1 MTDKEIL
8 AELKKSYE
16 YLYDIREN
24 GCADHCCGQINN
36 KETINALDI
45 AKHNIAE
52 AYYDFYKTLSK
63 EELRVEDL
71 EDNFKKEYKVYIA
84 GDVSYDYEFIYSE
97 DDVEMVSCADMG
109 YYWYNDNKFLDN

>member
-24 GCADHCCGQINN
+24 GCGDHCCGQINN
-36 KETINALDI
+36 KETIKALDI
-45 AKHNIAE
+45 AKYNIAE

-63 EELRVEDL
+63 EDLRVKSL
-71 EDNFKKEYKVYIA
+71 ENDFKEAYKVYLPA
-84 GDVSYDYEFIYSE
+84 DVSYDYEYEYGE
-97 DDVEMVSCADMG
+97 DDVEMVSCADVG
-109 YYWYNDNKFLDN
+109 YYWYNDNNFLDN